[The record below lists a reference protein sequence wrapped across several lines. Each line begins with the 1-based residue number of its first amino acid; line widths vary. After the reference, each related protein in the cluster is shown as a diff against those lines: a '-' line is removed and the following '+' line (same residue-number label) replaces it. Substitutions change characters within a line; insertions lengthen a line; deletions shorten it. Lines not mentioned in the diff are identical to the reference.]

1 MSGATIVVEELT
13 TRVVEVEEAGETIVV
28 VEVATQ
34 LVEVETAEAGPQGPQ
49 GPVGPQGPAGPASAF
64 YEHVQASASATW
76 TINHNLGFRPTVS
89 AIDEGSQ
96 QIEGAVV
103 HTSINQLVL
112 SFATP
117 IAGRARCT

>member
-1 MSGATIVVEELT
+1 MSGVVVVEET
-13 TRVVEVEEAGETIVV
+13 ATRVVEVVEAGETIVV
-28 VEVATQ
+28 EETATQ
-34 LVEVETAEAGPQGPQ
+34 LVEVQTSEQGPQ
-49 GPVGPQGPAGPASAF
+49 GPAGPPGPAGPASAF
-64 YEHVQASASATW
+64 YEHEQSSASANW

-89 AIDEGSQ
+89 AIDTGSQ